1 MGAKLARC
9 DSSSMTSTLRRLRT
23 AVSELVAEDRP
34 GFRERSTSSSAGYD
48 DGSWLKRS

>member
-34 GFRERSTSSSAGYD
+34 GFRERSTSSSGYD